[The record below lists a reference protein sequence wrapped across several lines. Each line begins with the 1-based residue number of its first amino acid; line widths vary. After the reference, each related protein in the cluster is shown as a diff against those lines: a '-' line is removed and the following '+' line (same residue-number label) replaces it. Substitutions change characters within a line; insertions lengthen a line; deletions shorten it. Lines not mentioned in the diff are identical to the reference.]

1 VGRGTSLIWYNQI
14 DMADAKITQLANNT
28 TINDADLIVIVD
40 DVAGTPVTE
49 KRTIG
54 ELKSHM
60 VSVSKVGTPA
70 DNQVGVWTGDG
81 TIEGDAG
88 FTFDGGLG
96 ITVADAENKVGLTI
110 TQNDVTNDPTG
121 LKVVNAGSGYDATFE
136 NTQAGSLGSF
146 AEFYHN
152 SASPANNDIIGG
164 FDCYGNNASAAKVLY
179 GYFNTKILSTV
190 AGAETSQMIFQTIND
205 GDANDAY
212 LRVGSAAGEVIIGD
226 GIYQGILTT
235 NGNRDLILR
244 TGNATTGN
252 ITITDGA
259 DGLISLTPNGTGAVR
274 VGGTLELGHATDT
287 TISRVSAGVIAV
299 EGATILTQKNLIRYV
314 QCALNGTTAL
324 TTSEKAY
331 FRIPAGLTGMNLVS
345 VAASVGTGAAGS
357 SSSGTPTF
365 TVRNVTDNSQM
376 LSTSLTVDANEYT
389 SADATAAAVID
400 TGEDDVVTDDL
411 IEVAVTT
418 AGTGVTYAQIVLGFQ
433 LP

>member
-1 VGRGTSLIWYNQI
+1 MAILPDRSALTTPADGDLYMTTDVSDTTDAATGT
-14 DMADAKITQLANNT
+14 DKKITWANIKATLKTSNDTLYQAKLSEGAFADGDKTKLDNIETSADVTDEANVVAALDGATLPTATVAT
-28 TINDADLIVIVD
+28 TDKVLIQDANDNDELKTVTAQSVADLAAPEGTAIKSTGE
-40 DVAGTPVTE
+40 AGGTKFLREDGDGTCSWQAPA
-49 KRTIG
+49 G
-54 ELKSHM
+54 SGD
-60 VSVSKVGTPA
+60 VSKVDTPA

-81 TIEGDAG
+81 TIEGTA
-88 FTFDGGLG
+88 
-96 ITVADAENKVGLTI
+96 GLTFAS
-110 TQNDVTNDPTG
+110 NVLGVGTG
-121 LKVVNAGSGYDATFE
+121 AT
-136 NTQAGSLGSF
+136 G
-146 AEFYHN
+146 
-152 SASPANNDIIGG
+152 
-164 FDCYGNNASAAKVLY
+164 
-179 GYFNTKILSTV
+179 TV
-190 AGAETSQMIFQTIND
+190 S
-205 GDANDAY
+205 
-212 LRVGSAAGEVIIGD
+212 S
-226 GIYQGILTT
+226 
-235 NGNRDLILR
+235 NGNYDLTLQ

-259 DGLISLTPNGTGAVR
+259 DGLISLTPNGTGAVA
-274 VGGTLELGHATDT
+274 VSTTLELGHATDT

-376 LSTSLTVDANEYT
+376 LSTSLTVDASEYT

-400 TGEDDVVTDDL
+400 IGEDDVVTDDL

-418 AGTGVTYAQIVLGFQ
+418 AGTGTTYAQVVLGFA

>member
-1 VGRGTSLIWYNQI
+1 
-14 DMADAKITQLANNT
+14 
-28 TINDADLIVIVD
+28 
-40 DVAGTPVTE
+40 
-49 KRTIG
+49 
-54 ELKSHM
+54 M

-81 TIEGDAG
+81 TIEGTA
-88 FTFDGGLG
+88 
-96 ITVADAENKVGLTI
+96 GLTFAANVLGVG
-110 TQNDVTNDPTG
+110 TGATGTVTSNGDFDLT
-121 LKVVNAGSGYDATFE
+121 LK
-136 NTQAGSLGSF
+136 
-146 AEFYHN
+146 
-152 SASPANNDIIGG
+152 
-164 FDCYGNNASAAKVLY
+164 
-179 GYFNTKILSTV
+179 
-190 AGAETSQMIFQTIND
+190 
-205 GDANDAY
+205 
-212 LRVGSAAGEVIIGD
+212 
-226 GIYQGILTT
+226 
-235 NGNRDLILR
+235 

-259 DGLISLTPNGTGAVR
+259 DGDITLAPNGNGSVIVDGVEVLGDTISTGSGSGTISGISYITAGSGAAILSINDQHSDEILRLEQGDNANVNEITIAAAVTTASPEIMAT
-274 VGGTLELGHATDT
+274 GNDTNIGIALKPKGTGNVYVTTGIELGHATDT

-365 TVRNVTDNSQM
+365 TVRNVTDNQQM
-376 LSTSLTVDANEYT
+376 LSTSLTVDASEYT
-389 SADATAAAVID
+389 SATAAAAAVID
-400 TGEDDVVTDDL
+400 TTKDDVVSDDL

-418 AGTGVTYAQIVLGFQ
+418 AGTGTLYAQVVLGFQ

>member
-1 VGRGTSLIWYNQI
+1 
-14 DMADAKITQLANNT
+14 
-28 TINDADLIVIVD
+28 
-40 DVAGTPVTE
+40 
-49 KRTIG
+49 
-54 ELKSHM
+54 M

-81 TIEGDAG
+81 TIEGTAG
-88 FTFDGGLG
+88 LTFDGDGFIVTRVDAGSEGPSLQIYHDSATPASLDYLG
-96 ITVADAENKVGLTI
+96 DVSFYGRDGAANKQYYGGIEAYL
-110 TQNDVTNDPTG
+110 NDPT
-121 LKVVNAGSGYDATFE
+121 
-136 NTQAGSLGSF
+136 
-146 AEFYHN
+146 
-152 SASPANNDIIGG
+152 
-164 FDCYGNNASAAKVLY
+164 
-179 GYFNTKILSTV
+179 STSEDSWLRLNWQR
-190 AGAETSQMIFQTIND
+190 AGAGAAADFGVDSSLNAMNGMTLGAN
-205 GDANDAY
+205 GVDA
-212 LRVGSAAGEVIIGD
+212 II
-226 GIYQGILTT
+226 QSK
-235 NGNRDLILR
+235 GNADLILR

-259 DGLISLTPNGTGAVR
+259 DGLISLTPNGTGAVA
-274 VGGTLELGHATDT
+274 VSTTLELGHATDT

-418 AGTGVTYAQIVLGFQ
+418 AGTGVTYATVTLGFQ